1 MTKLCPQYRYAA
13 YRQGGIFMK
22 KIQVTLKDGTYNMLT
37 KYAEFKNLPIAKV
50 VAILV
55 EKFAPVSHTMI
66 LEDIIK
72 GYEESAGENLD
83 WANL

>member
-1 MTKLCPQYRYAA
+1 
-13 YRQGGIFMK
+13 MK
-22 KIQVTLKDGTYNMLT
+22 KIQVTLQDGTYNMLT
-37 KYAEFKNLPIAKV
+37 KYAEFKNLPIEKV

>member
-1 MTKLCPQYRYAA
+1 
-13 YRQGGIFMK
+13 MK

-37 KYAEFKNLPIAKV
+37 KYAEFKNLPIEKV

-55 EKFAPVSHTMI
+55 EKFVPVSHI
-66 LEDIIK
+66 SK
-72 GYEESAGENLD
+72 GYEKSAGENLD

>member
-1 MTKLCPQYRYAA
+1 
-13 YRQGGIFMK
+13 
-22 KIQVTLKDGTYNMLT
+22 MLT
-37 KYAEFKNLPIAKV
+37 KYAEFKNLPIEKV

-55 EKFAPVSHTMI
+55 EKFVPVSHTMI